1 MAQLTLFELNN
12 LIKSKL
18 ETHLAPNYWVIAEIS
33 ELRLNQKGHC
43 YMELVEKE
51 NNFIQAKIRA
61 NIWSY
66 TYRTL
71 SSQFEQATST
81 SLKPGIKVLFNLSVN
96 FHEVYGLSLTV
107 NDIDPNYTIGERSRL
122 KEETIQRLQKE
133 DLIDKNK
140 QLELPLVPQKIAI
153 ISSESAAGYGDFM
166 NQLNNNNRF
175 YHFQTKLFQAM
186 MQGNE
191 AVVSIRTSLKEIYES
206 EISFDAVVIIR
217 GGGAQA
223 DLDCFDTYEL
233 ARAISLFPLPVLTGI
248 GHERDQTVADSVA
261 HTSLKTPTAVAEFL
275 ISGMGRFDDLL
286 HEYLYKI
293 EKVCE
298 AKLIIEQ
305 QHLQYLSNQI
315 RQSAQQILTTDNHQL
330 EQKSL
335 TLRYVSKRYLERQQA
350 QITTLDKQLNL
361 IDPATILNR
370 GYSIT
375 LKNGKSVVNQQVEIG
390 DLLETRTLNKNIQSE
405 VTVVKNELKKPH
417 V

>member
-71 SSQFEQATST
+71 SSQFKQATST

-175 YHFQTKLFQAM
+175 YHFHTKLFPAM

-191 AVVSIRTSLKEIYES
+191 AVISIRTSLKEIYES
-206 EISFDAVVIIR
+206 ETSFDAVVIIR

-248 GHERDQTVADSVA
+248 GHERDQTVADTVA

-275 ISGMGRFDDLL
+275 ITGMGRFDDLL

-315 RQSAQQILTTDNHQL
+315 RQAAQQILTTDNHQL

-350 QITTLDKQLNL
+350 QITTLDKQLHL
-361 IDPATILNR
+361 IDPATIFNR

-375 LKNGKSVVNQQVEIG
+375 LKNRKSVANQQVEIG

-405 VTVVKNELKKPH
+405 VTAVKNE
-417 V
+417 

>member
-18 ETHLAPNYWVIAEIS
+18 ETHLAPNYWVIAETS

-153 ISSESAAGYGDFM
+153 IGSESAAGYGDFM

-175 YHFQTKLFQAM
+175 YHFQTKLFPAM

-405 VTVVKNELKKPH
+405 VTVVKNE
-417 V
+417 

>member
-175 YHFQTKLFQAM
+175 YHFQTKLFPAM

-390 DLLETRTLNKNIQSE
+390 DLLETRILNKNIQSE
-405 VTVVKNELKKPH
+405 VTAVKNE
-417 V
+417 

>member
-175 YHFQTKLFQAM
+175 YHFHTKLFPAM

-405 VTVVKNELKKPH
+405 VTAVKNE
-417 V
+417 

>member
-12 LIKSKL
+12 LIKSQL
-18 ETHLAPNYWVIAEIS
+18 ETNLAPNYWVIAEIS

-66 TYRTL
+66 TYRTV
-71 SSQFEQATST
+71 SSQFEQATGT
-81 SLKPGIKVLFNLSVN
+81 PLKSGIKVLFNLSIN

-122 KEETIQRLQKE
+122 REETIQRLQQE

-140 QLELPLVPQKIAI
+140 RLDLPLVPQKIAI
-153 ISSESAAGYGDFM
+153 ISSDSAAGYGDFM
-166 NQLNNNNRF
+166 SQLNDNSHNYNF
-175 YHFQTKLFQAM
+175 KTTLFTAL

-191 AVVSIRTSLKEIYES
+191 AVISIRTALKEIHES
-206 EISFDAVVIIR
+206 NLTFDAVVIIR

-223 DLDCFDTYEL
+223 DLDCFDTYQL

-275 ISGMGRFDDLL
+275 IAGMSRFDDLL
-286 HEYLYKI
+286 HEYLYRI
-293 EKVCE
+293 EKVYE
-298 AKLIIEQ
+298 TKVSIEQ
-305 QHLQYLSNQI
+305 QHLQYLSGQI
-315 RQSAQQILTTDNHQL
+315 EQSTKQVLKTCNHEL
-330 EQKSL
+330 EQKAL
-335 TLRYVSKRYLERQQA
+335 TLNYGAKRYLERQQS
-350 QITTLDKQLNL
+350 QINTLEKQLKL
-361 IDPATILNR
+361 IDPTTIFKR
-370 GYSIT
+370 GYSLT
-375 LKNGKSVVNQQVEIG
+375 LKNGKSIAKQNIETG
-390 DLLETRTLNKNIQSE
+390 DLLETRTLNQKIKSE
-405 VTVVKNELKKPH
+405 VTAVSNE
-417 V
+417 